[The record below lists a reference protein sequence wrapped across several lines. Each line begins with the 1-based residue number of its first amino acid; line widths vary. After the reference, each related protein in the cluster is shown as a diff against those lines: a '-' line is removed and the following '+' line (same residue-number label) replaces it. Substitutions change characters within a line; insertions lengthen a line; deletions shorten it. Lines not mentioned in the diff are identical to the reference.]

1 MTEITVGMGASIQG
15 YSDSHAATVVR
26 VSQSGKRVTLRR
38 DMARLLNGAN
48 SGEPDALQ
56 CSPGGFCGHIS
67 GTQRWAYEPDPNG
80 SEELFSLR
88 TLPNGETR
96 WVRVGESLRGG
107 TTASLAGRFHHYDF
121 NF

>member
-1 MTEITVGMGASIQG
+1 MTKITVGMGASVHG
-15 YSDSHAATVVR
+15 YSDSHAATVV
-26 VSQSGKRVTLRR
+26 SISKSGKRVTLRA
-38 DMARLLNGAN
+38 DTATLLNGAT

-56 CSPGGFCGHIS
+56 CSPGGFCGHTS

-80 SEELFSLR
+80 SEQEFSLR
-88 TLPNGETR
+88 TLPNGEPR

-107 TTASLAGRFHHYDF
+107 ATASLNGRFHHYDF